1 MAAAL
6 SNLFPDFPGM
16 ATRPL
21 GFPVVA
27 FVEAYI
33 EQGPE
38 LDLGRPVIRPTSR
51 HDEHLAQPS
60 GNEIW
65 PASQMPWASM
75 NGLIRALC

>member
-6 SNLFPDFPGM
+6 SNLFADFPGM

-38 LDLGRPVIRPTSR
+38 LDQQGAARKS
-51 HDEHLAQPS
+51 AQLHAIP
-60 GNEIW
+60 GIW
-65 PASQMPWASM
+65 PSRRGTRYGRRAGAL
-75 NGLIRALC
+75 GLR

>member
-6 SNLFPDFPGM
+6 SNLFADFPGM

-38 LDLGRPVIRPTSR
+38 LDQPGDGR
-51 HDEHLAQPS
+51 
-60 GNEIW
+60 
-65 PASQMPWASM
+65 
-75 NGLIRALC
+75 

>member
-6 SNLFPDFPGM
+6 SNLFADFPGM

-27 FVEAYI
+27 FVEAF

-38 LDLGRPVIRPTSR
+38 LDRPGDGR
-51 HDEHLAQPS
+51 
-60 GNEIW
+60 
-65 PASQMPWASM
+65 
-75 NGLIRALC
+75 